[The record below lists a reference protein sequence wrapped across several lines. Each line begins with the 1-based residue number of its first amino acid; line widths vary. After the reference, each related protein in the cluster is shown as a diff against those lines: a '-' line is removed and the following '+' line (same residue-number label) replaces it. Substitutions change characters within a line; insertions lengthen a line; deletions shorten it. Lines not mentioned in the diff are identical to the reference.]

1 LHFLRLPFVMTLV
14 SIHSII
20 VDAKVRSAYLS
31 TAATMGETVTAAVKA
46 VVASTKILV
55 NIFPRSLSE
64 SAAIPSMELGG
75 EA

>member
-1 LHFLRLPFVMTLV
+1 MTLV

-55 NIFPRSLSE
+55 NILRSFSE
-64 SAAIPSMELGG
+64 SAGIPSMELGG

>member
-1 LHFLRLPFVMTLV
+1 
-14 SIHSII
+14 
-20 VDAKVRSAYLS
+20 
-31 TAATMGETVTAAVKA
+31 MGETVTAAVKA
-46 VVASTKILV
+46 VVVSTKILV